1 MRVTN
6 PWTSAPLRARSAVV
20 AALAMIVLVAT
31 LLLGMVIGRSSATV
45 AAAPTAIEPTVVV
58 QEPDAQPLPILGLAT
73 SRAEP
78 LAVFTAD
85 PMLPNDRGRATGYR
99 VVDTDVD
106 RRALAEV
113 LAERFGVE
121 GPVVADTTGDVQVGV
136 ATGPSIVVKGDAE
149 ATWVFSDPT
158 IGDLGRVPARE
169 AALDTAR
176 SLLGELGVDL
186 DGVDWQVDAAT
197 PRTTVIAWQTIN
209 DRRTQLAWRV
219 SIGRRGAITEASGFA
234 GTLQP
239 VPGYPVL
246 GAAAAVRRSS
256 QPGWSAFG
264 PTPVAA
270 PFAESEASAEPES
283 SFTTTSPTL
292 VGRPVAV
299 ATVRDLVVTEA
310 ELGLAAFAQ
319 PSGEVLILPA
329 YLCTADD
336 GSRWSLLAIT
346 DSYVRFQPPTSPV
359 VSSRIRSN

>member
-1 MRVTN
+1 
-6 PWTSAPLRARSAVV
+6 
-20 AALAMIVLVAT
+20 MIVLVAT
-31 LLLGMVIGRSSATV
+31 LLAGMVIGRGSVTV
-45 AAAPTAIEPTVVV
+45 AAIPTAIEPTVVV
-58 QEPDAQPLPILGLAT
+58 QQPDVQPLPVVGAEIAA
-73 SRAEP
+73 AEP
-78 LAVFTAD
+78 PAVFTANEG
-85 PMLPNDRGRATGYR
+85 LSNERGRATGYR
-99 VVDTDVD
+99 IVDTDID
-106 RRALAEV
+106 RRALAGV
-113 LAERFGVE
+113 LAETFGVD
-121 GPVVADTTGDVQVGV
+121 GPVIAETTGDWRVGS
-136 ATGPSIVVKGDAE
+136 ADGPSIVVKGDAE
-149 ATWVFSDPT
+149 ASWLFSDPT

-176 SLLGELGVDL
+176 TLLGELGVDL
-186 DGVDWQVDAAT
+186 AGIDWQVDAAT